1 MDGKCME
8 NAMPNELKLDIFEV
22 GDTVSDGVYLSDK
35 AGVVIKV
42 NSTYSSITGIAAEE
56 VLGRNMQSVLDEK
69 YEKGEYVVL
78 KIEHLNEEHNSSEES
93 YITERPVSICSMVL
107 TQNKEVSIMATLCLK
122 GRSKKIIF
130 VGKPYFDEKGSISHV
145 LTVIREVT
153 DLNKL
158 EKKLEEAERKSRQYL
173 NELIYLRANELQTD
187 LIGRDPSME
196 KITHLIRNIAKT
208 DATVLITGETG
219 VGKEVVAREIY
230 KKSSR
235 YEKPYI
241 KVNCAA
247 IPDSLIESELFGYE
261 KGAFTGAGNKE
272 KLGYFEIANGGT
284 ILLDEIGEMPIK
296 LQSKLLRALQ
306 EKEITRIGGT
316 KAIKLDIRVIASTN
330 QNIEEQIK
338 NGTFREDLYY
348 RLNVIPVK
356 IPPLRERKM
365 DIGLLA
371 KEFLKKFTERYN
383 KHKEFDERAL
393 ELLELYKWPGNVR
406 ELENIVERLV
416 IVGDE
421 SVIEER
427 DITNILGKDNF
438 PSGAVDKEEDNLKAA
453 VDKLEKAIIERALKK
468 YGSSHKAAKALG
480 VTQPTVLRKAKA
492 LGIEKW

>member
-1 MDGKCME
+1 MDGKCLE
-8 NAMPNELKLDIFEV
+8 NALLNEIKLDVFEV
-22 GDTVSDGVYLSDK
+22 GDAVSDGVYLSDK

-42 NSTYSSITGIAAEE
+42 NSTYSSITGIYAEE
-56 VLGRNMQSVLDEK
+56 VMGKNMQSVLDEK

-78 KIEHLNEEHNSSEES
+78 KIEQPNKDYNGREES

-107 TQNKEVSIMATLCLK
+107 SQNKEVSIMATLCIK
-122 GRSKKIIF
+122 GRSKKILF
-130 VGKPYFDEKGSISHV
+130 AGKPYFDEQGSISHV

-158 EKKLEEAERKSRQYL
+158 EKKLEEAERKSKQYL
-173 NELIYLRANELQTD
+173 NELIYLRLNQLETD
-187 LIGRDPSME
+187 LIGQDPSME

-230 KKSSR
+230 KKSR
-235 YEKPYI
+235 RNEKPYI

-247 IPDSLIESELFGYE
+247 IPDNLIESELFGYE

-296 LQSKLLRALQ
+296 LQSKFLRVLQ

-330 QNIEEQIK
+330 QNIEDQIK

-348 RLNVIPVK
+348 RLNVIPIK
-356 IPPLRERKM
+356 IPPLRERKT
-365 DIGLLA
+365 DIALLA
-371 KEFLKKFTERYN
+371 MEFLKKFTERYN
-383 KHKEFDERAL
+383 KHKEFDGRAL
-393 ELLELYKWPGNVR
+393 EVLGFYAWPGNVR
-406 ELENIVERLV
+406 ELENIIERLV

-421 SVIEER
+421 ALIEEK
-427 DITNILGKDNF
+427 DIINVLGKVDF
-438 PSGAVDKEEDNLKAA
+438 HCGAVDNEKNTLKAA
-453 VDKLEKAIIERALKK
+453 VDKLEKDIIERALKK

-492 LGIEKW
+492 LGIENW